1 MRIVWR
7 SFIHMLRFIRHDM
20 MQIVALVSIF
30 LCGAVFKFGVPALE
44 TYLMGYLSKA
54 YVLKP
59 YYGLFDISFSIISPT
74 MLCYIAS
81 MVILEEKDD
90 HVSVY
95 LAATPLGKNGYIL
108 SRLVIPAVIS
118 FVLTLILL
126 PFFSLSEVSFST
138 VIMLSLTGAAQGLI
152 ITLIVVVFS
161 ANKLEGL
168 AVTKLSVIMMLAI
181 FAPYFI
187 RTNAQYLLS
196 VLPTYWIGKAVHE
209 SSFMYFVFALV
220 ISALWIAVLERK
232 YELKSN

>member
-44 TYLMGYLSKA
+44 TYLMGYFSKA
-54 YVLKP
+54 YILKP
-59 YYGLFDISFSIISPT
+59 YYGLFDILFSIISPT

-181 FAPYFI
+181 FVPYFI
-187 RTNAQYLLS
+187 RTNAQYLLC

-209 SSFMYFVFALV
+209 SSYMYFAFALV
-220 ISALWIAVLERK
+220 ISALWIAVLEHK

>member
-1 MRIVWR
+1 MRIIWR
-7 SFIHMLRFIRHDM
+7 SFLHMLRFIRHDM
-20 MQIVALVSIF
+20 MQVVALISPFI
-30 LCGAVFKFGVPALE
+30 CGSVFRFGVPALE
-44 TYLMGYLSKA
+44 RYLTVNFSKPKIIA
-54 YVLKP
+54 P
-59 YYGLFDISFSIISPT
+59 YYGLFNILFSLITPT

-95 LAATPLGKNGYIL
+95 LAATPLGKNGYIF

-118 FVLTLILL
+118 FVITLILL
-126 PFFSLSEVSFST
+126 PFFSLSKLYPSQ

-152 ITLIVVVFS
+152 ITLIVIVFS

-168 AVTKLSVIMMLAI
+168 AVTKLSVLMTLAI

-187 RTNAQYLLS
+187 RTKAQYLLS
-196 VLPTYWIGKAVHE
+196 VLPTYWIGKAVYE
-209 SSFMYFVFALV
+209 NSFLYFLLALAV
-220 ISALWIAVLERK
+220 STVWIYALEHK